1 MSSLRSGLSTFLL
14 AGVVT
19 AGSLLLAAP
28 AAHAADTPL
37 RDLAEAKGKVMGT
50 AVTGSKLTGT
60 YGEIAGREFNS
71 LTPGNAMKW
80 GSVEPSRGSHD
91 WAEADRI
98 VDFAEAHGQ
107 QVRGH
112 TLLWHQQNPDWL
124 TSGSW
129 TRDQLGA
136 IVQDHIATEVGRY
149 KGRIAAWDVV
159 NEPFNED
166 GTYRPTLFHTTLGQ
180 DYIAQALT
188 GARAADPGAK
198 LYIND
203 YNVEGVNAKS
213 TALYNLVKSLK
224 ERGIPIDGVG
234 LQAHL
239 IVGQVPSTLQ
249 QNIQRFADLGV
260 DVAITELD
268 IRTQLP
274 MTPAKLTQQAA
285 DYKAVMNACVA
296 LARCTGVT
304 VWGFTDS
311 DSWIPD
317 TFPGQGAATP
327 YDENYQPKPAYHA
340 IAEAL
345 GGTTT
350 PPTGAWDVVNEP
362 FNEDGTY
369 RPTLFHTTLGQ
380 DYIAQALTGARAA
393 DPGAK
398 LYINDYNVEGVNA
411 KSTALYNLVKSL
423 KERGIPIDGVGLQAH
438 LIVGQVPST
447 LQQNIQRFADLGVDV
462 AITELDI
469 RTQLPM
475 TPAKL
480 TQQAADYKAV
490 MNACVALARCTG
502 VTVWG
507 FTDSD
512 SWIPDTFPGQ
522 GAATPYD
529 ENYQPKPAYH
539 AIAEALGG
547 TTTPPTGACTAT
559 YSVTSQW
566 STGYTGQVRIA
577 CSGAALASWKANWTF
592 GAGQRITQAWN
603 ADCTQSGTAVSC
615 ANAPYNG
622 SVPDGGSVTFGF
634 NGSWSGSNP
643 VPVVTLG

>member
-1 MSSLRSGLSTFLL
+1 MRSLRSLRSGLLAPLL
-14 AGVVT
+14 AGVVA
-19 AGSLLLAAP
+19 AGSLLVTAP

-37 RDLAEAKGKVMGT
+37 RDLAETKGKVMGT

-60 YGEIAGREFNS
+60 YGEIAGREFNW

-80 GSVEPSRGSHD
+80 GSVEPSRGSYD
-91 WAEADRI
+91 WAEADQI
-98 VDFAEAHGQ
+98 VNFAEAHGQ

-112 TLLWHQQNPDWL
+112 TLLWHQQNPGWL
-124 TSGSW
+124 TNGSW
-129 TRDQLGA
+129 TRDQLSA
-136 IVQDHIATEVGRY
+136 VVQDHIATEVGRY
-149 KGRIAAWDVV
+149 KGRLAAWDVV

-166 GTYRPTLFHTTLGQ
+166 GTYRPTLFHNTLGQ

-188 GARAADPGAK
+188 WARAADPGAK

-224 ERGIPIDGVG
+224 ERGVPIDGVG

-239 IVGQVPSTLQ
+239 IVGQVPSTMQ

-268 IRTQLP
+268 IRMQLP
-274 MTPAKLTQQAA
+274 ATQAKLTQQAA
-285 DYKAVMNACVA
+285 DYKAVVNACLAV
-296 LARCTGVT
+296 ARC
-304 VWGFTDS
+304 S
-311 DSWIPD
+311 
-317 TFPGQGAATP
+317 
-327 YDENYQPKPAYHA
+327 
-340 IAEAL
+340 
-345 GGTTT
+345 
-350 PPTGAWDVVNEP
+350 
-362 FNEDGTY
+362 
-369 RPTLFHTTLGQ
+369 
-380 DYIAQALTGARAA
+380 
-393 DPGAK
+393 
-398 LYINDYNVEGVNA
+398 
-411 KSTALYNLVKSL
+411 
-423 KERGIPIDGVGLQAH
+423 
-438 LIVGQVPST
+438 
-447 LQQNIQRFADLGVDV
+447 
-462 AITELDI
+462 
-469 RTQLPM
+469 
-475 TPAKL
+475 
-480 TQQAADYKAV
+480 
-490 MNACVALARCTG
+490 G

-547 TTTPPTGACTAT
+547 TTTPPTGACSAT

-577 CSGAALASWKANWTF
+577 CSGASLASWKAEWAF

-603 ADCTQSGTAVSC
+603 ASCTQSGAAVSC
-615 ANAPYNG
+615 VNASYNG

>member
-80 GSVEPSRGSHD
+80 GSVEPSRGSYD

-149 KGRIAAWDVV
+149 KGRIA
-159 NEPFNED
+159 
-166 GTYRPTLFHTTLGQ
+166 
-180 DYIAQALT
+180 
-188 GARAADPGAK
+188 
-198 LYIND
+198 
-203 YNVEGVNAKS
+203 
-213 TALYNLVKSLK
+213 
-224 ERGIPIDGVG
+224 
-234 LQAHL
+234 
-239 IVGQVPSTLQ
+239 
-249 QNIQRFADLGV
+249 
-260 DVAITELD
+260 
-268 IRTQLP
+268 
-274 MTPAKLTQQAA
+274 
-285 DYKAVMNACVA
+285 
-296 LARCTGVT
+296 
-304 VWGFTDS
+304 
-311 DSWIPD
+311 
-317 TFPGQGAATP
+317 
-327 YDENYQPKPAYHA
+327 
-340 IAEAL
+340 
-345 GGTTT
+345 
-350 PPTGAWDVVNEP
+350 AWDVVNEP

>member
-1 MSSLRSGLSTFLL
+1 MRSLRSGFLTSVL

-28 AAHAADTPL
+28 ASHAADAPL
-37 RDLAEAKGKVMGT
+37 RDLAEAKGKIMGT

-60 YGEIAGREFNS
+60 YGEITGREFNS

-80 GSVEPSRGSHD
+80 ASVEPSRGSHD
-91 WAEADRI
+91 WAEADQI

-112 TLLWHQQNPDWL
+112 TLLWHQQNPGWL
-124 TSGSW
+124 TNGNW
-129 TRDQLGA
+129 TRDQLSA
-136 IVQDHIATEVGRY
+136 VVQDHIATEVGRY
-149 KGRIAAWDVV
+149 KGRLAAWDVV

-166 GTYRPTLFHTTLGQ
+166 GTYRSTLFHDTLGQ

-188 GARAADPGAK
+188 WARAADPGAK

-213 TALYNLVKSLK
+213 TALYDLVKSLK
-224 ERGIPIDGVG
+224 ERGVPIDGVG

-239 IVGQVPSTLQ
+239 IVGQVPSTLR

-268 IRTQLP
+268 IRMQLP
-274 MTPAKLTQQAA
+274 ATQAKLTQQAA

-296 LARCTGVT
+296 VARCTGVT

-350 PPTGAWDVVNEP
+350 PPP
-362 FNEDGTY
+362 
-369 RPTLFHTTLGQ
+369 
-380 DYIAQALTGARAA
+380 A
-393 DPGAK
+393 D
-398 LYINDYNVEGVNA
+398 
-411 KSTALYNLVKSL
+411 
-423 KERGIPIDGVGLQAH
+423 
-438 LIVGQVPST
+438 
-447 LQQNIQRFADLGVDV
+447 
-462 AITELDI
+462 
-469 RTQLPM
+469 
-475 TPAKL
+475 
-480 TQQAADYKAV
+480 
-490 MNACVALARCTG
+490 
-502 VTVWG
+502 
-507 FTDSD
+507 
-512 SWIPDTFPGQ
+512 
-522 GAATPYD
+522 
-529 ENYQPKPAYH
+529 
-539 AIAEALGG
+539 
-547 TTTPPTGACTAT
+547 ACTAT
-559 YSVTSQW
+559 YSVASQW

-577 CSGAALASWKANWTF
+577 CSGASLSSWKADWTF

-603 ADCTQSGTAVSC
+603 ASCTQSGAAVSC
-615 ANAPYNG
+615 TNAPYNG

-634 NGSWSGSNP
+634 NASWSGSNP